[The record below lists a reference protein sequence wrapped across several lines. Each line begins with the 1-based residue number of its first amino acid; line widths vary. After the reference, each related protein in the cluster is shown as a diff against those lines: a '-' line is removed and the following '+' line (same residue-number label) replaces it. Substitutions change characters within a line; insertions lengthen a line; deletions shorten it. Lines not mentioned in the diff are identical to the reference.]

1 MVHIFC
7 KMKSYITC
15 KSNKHVWIITQNVS
29 SLFVPGP
36 IQCFLL
42 LKTNNLHSEEL
53 IILHGMNSIK
63 IISTMCLLYLYLSAT
78 SHITDTSCT
87 CSIIFFIRMFQ
98 FNFISRIGQLVFALE
113 WLVNLFE
120 GTCPNS
126 LYISKKSFC
135 VPMGILKSTV
145 RSWNLP

>member
-1 MVHIFC
+1 MIHIFC
-7 KMKSYITC
+7 KMKSYMTC
-15 KSNKHVWIITQNVS
+15 KSNKRVWIIMQTVS
-29 SLFVPGP
+29 SLFVPRS

-53 IILHGMNSIK
+53 IILHGMNNIK
-63 IISTMCLLYLYLSAT
+63 IISIVCLLYLYLSVT

-113 WLVNLFE
+113 QGWWTFLRARAQIVYTFQRNPFVCQWE
-120 GTCPNS
+120 
-126 LYISKKSFC
+126 FW
-135 VPMGILKSTV
+135 
-145 RSWNLP
+145 RAQ